1 MAQLLSI
8 YHWAKASDKYGRRPI
23 IFAGVVGIAL
33 SSIWLGF
40 SKTLTTVVLSR
51 ALGKD
56 YYYLLDN
63 WNEL

>member
-40 SKTLTTVVLSR
+40 SKTLTTVILSR
-51 ALGKD
+51 ALG
-56 YYYLLDN
+56 
-63 WNEL
+63 EEFP